1 MTLDEFWEWSV
12 TRYGCES
19 TRELLLSLQET
30 AGLVIMEALFAAWLG
45 DRGCRWQRSAIE
57 QISIA
62 TSAWLEEVV
71 QPLRATRKRWK
82 PDHGLRAQREKLLQL
97 EVEAERHLAQLI
109 WEAVMNSSDDATAI
123 SLESE
128 YGVASLMELNLTLLS
143 VFYDGKNVSERK
155 QLVALLSQPT

>member
-1 MTLDEFWEWSV
+1 MTLDEFWEWSL

-128 YGVASLMELNLTLLS
+128 YGVASLMELNLTQLS

-155 QLVALLSQPT
+155 QLVSLLSQPT

>member
-1 MTLDEFWEWSV
+1 MTLDEFWEWSL

-128 YGVASLMELNLTLLS
+128 YGVASLMELNLTQLS

>member
-1 MTLDEFWEWSV
+1 MTLDEFWEWSL

-109 WEAVMNSSDDATAI
+109 WEAVINSSDDATAI

>member
-1 MTLDEFWEWSV
+1 MTLDEFWEWSL
-12 TRYGCES
+12 TRYGCEG

>member
-1 MTLDEFWEWSV
+1 MTLDEFWEWSL

-45 DRGCRWQRSAIE
+45 DRGCRWRRSAIE

-71 QPLRATRKRWK
+71 QPLRATRKRWQ

>member
-1 MTLDEFWEWSV
+1 MTLDEYWEWSL

-30 AGLVIMEALFAAWLG
+30 TGLVIMEALFAAWLG
-45 DRGCRWQRSAIE
+45 DRGCRWQRPAVE

-71 QPLRATRKRWK
+71 QPLRATRKRWQ
-82 PDHGLRAQREKLLQL
+82 PDHGLRAQREQLLQL

-123 SLESE
+123 SLEPE
-128 YGVASLMELNLTLLS
+128 KEVASLMELNLALLS

>member
-1 MTLDEFWEWSV
+1 MTLDEFWEWSL

-128 YGVASLMELNLTLLS
+128 YGVASLMELNLALLP
-143 VFYDGKNVSERK
+143 VFDDSKNVSERK

>member
-1 MTLDEFWEWSV
+1 MTLDEFWEWSL

-71 QPLRATRKRWK
+71 LPLRATRKRWK
-82 PDHGLRAQREKLLQL
+82 PDYGLRAQREKLLQL

>member
-1 MTLDEFWEWSV
+1 MTLDEYWEWSL

-30 AGLVIMEALFAAWLG
+30 TGLVIMEALFAAWLG
-45 DRGCRWQRSAIE
+45 DRGCRWQRSAVE
-57 QISIA
+57 QISVA

-71 QPLRATRKRWK
+71 LPLRATRKRWQ
-82 PDHGLRAQREKLLQL
+82 PDHGLRAQREQLLQL
-97 EVEAERHLAQLI
+97 ELEAERHLAQLM
-109 WEAVMNSSDDATAI
+109 WEAVMNSPDDATAI
-123 SLESE
+123 SRESE
-128 YGVASLMELNLTLLS
+128 CGMASLMELNLTLLS

>member
-1 MTLDEFWEWSV
+1 MTLDEFWEWSL
-12 TRYGCES
+12 TRYRCES

>member
-1 MTLDEFWEWSV
+1 MTLDEFWEWSL

-30 AGLVIMEALFAAWLG
+30 TGVVIMEALFAAWLG

>member
-1 MTLDEFWEWSV
+1 MTLDEFWEWSL